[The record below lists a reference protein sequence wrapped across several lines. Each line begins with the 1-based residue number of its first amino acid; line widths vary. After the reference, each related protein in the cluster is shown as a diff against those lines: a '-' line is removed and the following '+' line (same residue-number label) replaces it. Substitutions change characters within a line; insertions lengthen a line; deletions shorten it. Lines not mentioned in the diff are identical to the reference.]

1 MISNFSSFVEFFAA
15 IYVTMAVNNDFC
27 SNFWTPKYYQE
38 MESLLKTYDFSGSSS
53 IHEKL
58 MGEIKAKYEKVQNH
72 AHFRGFILLT
82 LCVCYLIFMG
92 YENEDNCMDVAHYV
106 PLLYSTVLVGIT
118 ILFSS
123 KLFVNW
129 RCVIVSVVAYFFVFI
144 VLKIGNWESV
154 AICSASKLLFRY
166 KSILLIGVII
176 LPVIYQIII
185 YWLHSSIY
193 KGYLKYHVRSEYERF
208 KRSMAGIKNR
218 DKSEVDKIYMDAWTD
233 AAFASNEDPTL
244 TTFYMVLNQQLLRI
258 ASPSYWQLLSSWILH
273 HLNGLSKK
281 RKSAN
286 NGQIVADDEKH
297 EMIQQSISLQTEC
310 TRSAALDF
318 TKEYLQYCEWKK
330 TAGKNNSIK
339 TFCSKKGIS
348 AKDMI
353 AWLRVT
359 KPNKQ

>member
-1 MISNFSSFVEFFAA
+1 
-15 IYVTMAVNNDFC
+15 
-27 SNFWTPKYYQE
+27 
-38 MESLLKTYDFSGSSS
+38 
-53 IHEKL
+53 
-58 MGEIKAKYEKVQNH
+58 
-72 AHFRGFILLT
+72 
-82 LCVCYLIFMG
+82 
-92 YENEDNCMDVAHYV
+92 
-106 PLLYSTVLVGIT
+106 
-118 ILFSS
+118 
-123 KLFVNW
+123 
-129 RCVIVSVVAYFFVFI
+129 
-144 VLKIGNWESV
+144 
-154 AICSASKLLFRY
+154 
-166 KSILLIGVII
+166 
-176 LPVIYQIII
+176 
-185 YWLHSSIY
+185 
-193 KGYLKYHVRSEYERF
+193 
-208 KRSMAGIKNR
+208 
-218 DKSEVDKIYMDAWTD
+218 
-233 AAFASNEDPTL
+233 
-244 TTFYMVLNQQLLRI
+244 MVLNQQLLRI

-273 HLNGLSKK
+273 HLKGLSKK